1 MNFLLTNRFKTMDL
15 GQEAYKASTLKL
27 LGNSMI
33 LSTVEMLA
41 ESMTLAEKTGIQSE
55 TVLEWI
61 KLFFPGE

>member
-1 MNFLLTNRFKTMDL
+1 MDL

-61 KLFFPGE
+61 KLFFPGK